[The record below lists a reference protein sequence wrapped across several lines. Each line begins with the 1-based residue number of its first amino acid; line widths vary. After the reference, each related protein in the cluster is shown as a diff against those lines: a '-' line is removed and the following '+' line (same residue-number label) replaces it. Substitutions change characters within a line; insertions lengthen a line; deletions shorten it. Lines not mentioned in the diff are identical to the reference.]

1 MGQSEKKDEAKEK
14 EDDLK
19 QPVEGNATPKMD
31 APPENTANETEV
43 RDDHPIINSEGEA
56 TPANATEEENR
67 ADTSEANKEEEATE
81 KKDAEKPADADAKE
95 AAKEKG
101 DQKEKDTAGSG
112 SGMDLMKED
121 AADVEAASK
130 KSIVFV
136 KSS

>member
-1 MGQSEKKDEAKEK
+1 MGKDEAKEK

-43 RDDHPIINSEGEA
+43 RDDHPIIDSEGEA
-56 TPANATEEENR
+56 TPANVTEEENR
-67 ADTSEANKEEEATE
+67 SDTSEANKEEEATE
-81 KKDAEKPADADAKE
+81 KKEAEKEKE
-95 AAKEKG
+95 DK
-101 DQKEKDTAGSG
+101 KEKDTAGSG